1 MKFNNIV
8 IPRNA
13 ADEAEVTTPEVDEQ
27 VVDTMDDL
35 DALLNTDEEKKGIK
49 PTIPTKTEEPKDES
63 DNKEDSDKGDE
74 PEDAGNEK
82 KPTDDGV
89 VTVNNTDKANDAFA
103 AMRVQLA
110 AQNKLFKALADSKGI
125 SVDQLKAELNKEA
138 VTKKAAQLNVTPE
151 VYERLSKL
159 EEDNKAKQAELDA
172 LKDARY
178 REQQTRML
186 TENIEAVQKEHGLS
200 DNQVREFVNETISQ
214 GMDILKGNVPL
225 TVVYKGMKFD
235 ELVKAEVEKA
245 KQEVIAQYGKADKYA
260 ASTVKSSGNS
270 DKDANAITDMAA
282 LDALLGK

>member
-13 ADEAEVTTPEVDEQ
+13 ADEADVTTPETNEQ
-27 VVDTMDDL
+27 AVDTMDDL
-35 DALLNTDEEKKGIK
+35 DALLDTDEEKKGIK
-49 PTIPTKTEEPKDES
+49 PTIPTKTEDPKDES
-63 DNKEDSDKGDE
+63 NNSDEGDNE
-74 PEDAGNEK
+74 PEDDGDEK
-82 KPTDDGV
+82 KPADNGV

-110 AQNKLFKALADSKGI
+110 AQNKLFKKLADSKGI
-125 SVDQLKAELNKEA
+125 SVDQLKSELNKEA
-138 VTKKAAQLNVTPE
+138 VEKTAARLNVTPE

-186 TENIEAVQKEHGLS
+186 TQNIEAVQKEHGLS
-200 DNQVREFVNETISQ
+200 DDQVRGFVNETINQ

-225 TVVYKGMKFD
+225 TIVYKGMKFD

-260 ASTVKSSGNS
+260 ASTVKGSGNT
-270 DKDANAITDMAA
+270 DKDANAITSMAD